1 VTARGELQAGER
13 IDGDGVRLDAANV
26 ADRDVGR
33 ARLEERADP
42 PGEPREVA
50 AVDRP
55 LDGELE
61 RAWRIQ
67 GHRRFDRGG
76 RQNSS
81 APRR

>member
-1 VTARGELQAGER
+1 VTARGDLQAGER
-13 IDGDGVRLDAANV
+13 VDGDGVRLDAAHV
-26 ADRDVGR
+26 ADRDVCG
-33 ARLEERADP
+33 ARLEQRAEP
-42 PGEPREVA
+42 AGESGEVA

-76 RQNSS
+76 RRNSS

>member
-1 VTARGELQAGER
+1 MTARGELQAGER
-13 IDGDGVRLDAANV
+13 VDGDGVRLDAAYV
-26 ADRDVGR
+26 ADRDLGR

-42 PGEPREVA
+42 AGEPGQVA
-50 AVDRP
+50 SVDRP

-76 RQNSS
+76 RENSS